1 MHVAL
6 FITRAFSPLKNVLAF
21 LEEVDNLVG
30 ATVQHW
36 QSQDASAALV
46 YKRCSILIGN
56 SWTRRPVA

>member
-46 YKRCSILIGN
+46 
-56 SWTRRPVA
+56 